1 MSGPLVFRVEL
12 PLELAPT
19 LNRYASIKRIRGKG
33 GYRFVM
39 HKLND
44 DVDSAIAAAKGDWP
58 AWGMDDLVVTQQHR
72 IVRGKL
78 RAKEMR
84 TGGRRR
90 RVVVTRYS
98 SVEPDEVSCDVVGG
112 KVPLDRL
119 VQAYV
124 LVDDNRKWCERE
136 AHWRP
141 APPKQG
147 RVIVEVYELEGGT
160 CSA

>member
-12 PLELAPT
+12 PLQLAPT

-44 DVDSAIAAAKGDWP
+44 DVDNVIKVAKAQWP
-58 AWGMDDLVVTQQHR
+58 TWVMEDLVLTHEHFL
-72 IVRGKL
+72 VRGKM
-78 RAKEMR
+78 RTKETR

-90 RVVVTRYS
+90 RVVVTRHS

-119 VQAYV
+119 VQARV
-124 LVDDNRKWCERE
+124 LVDDNRRWCERE
-136 AHWRP
+136 AHWKP
-141 APPKQG
+141 SPPKQG
-147 RVIVEVYELEGGT
+147 RVVVEVYEIEELKE
-160 CSA
+160 